1 MRVWWSGQSRA
12 LSFYVKRDSVLH
24 GAVDTTLGSTVT
36 LSNAI
41 SIWMGGRIR
50 GRPGHLGQLR
60 PPSVRGRC
68 MSGVRFTSYAAV
80 SPERGNPINYLPMRE
95 ERKGWRGSRR
105 V

>member
-1 MRVWWSGQSRA
+1 MRVWCGQSRA
-12 LSFYVKRDSVLH
+12 LSFYVKRESVLH
-24 GAVDTTLGSTVT
+24 GAVNTTLASTVK

-41 SIWMGGRIR
+41 SIWMGGHIR
-50 GRPGHLGQLR
+50 WRLGHLGRLR

-95 ERKGWRGSRR
+95 ERNGRRGSRR